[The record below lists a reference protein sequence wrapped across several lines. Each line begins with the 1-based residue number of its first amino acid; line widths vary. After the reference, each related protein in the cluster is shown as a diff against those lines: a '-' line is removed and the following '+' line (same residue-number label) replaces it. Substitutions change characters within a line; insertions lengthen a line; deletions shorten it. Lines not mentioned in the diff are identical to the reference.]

1 MSDDRTPTEAIEN
14 ATQAIDEWINE
25 AMRLGR
31 AIPAPTGKQAAY

>member
-14 ATQAIDEWINE
+14 ATQAIDGWINE